1 MLEKLLRR
9 NYKMNII
16 IEIIIGLGGIFLSLI
31 NIYIW
36 VIIISALLS
45 FVNPD
50 PYNPIVQ
57 LLYRITQPAYNL
69 VRKFMPT
76 TFNGIDL
83 APLVII
89 IVLQIIMVVLGS
101 LLRGL

>member
-1 MLEKLLRR
+1 MSVLIQ
-9 NYKMNII
+9 II
-16 IEIIIGLGGIFLSLI
+16 HGLGGIFLTLV

-36 VIIISALLS
+36 IVIISALLS

-57 LLYRITQPAYNL
+57 FLNRITQPAYSL
-69 VRKFMPT
+69 VRRYIPT
-76 TFNGIDL
+76 VFNGIDL

-89 IVLQIIMVVLGS
+89 VALQIFMVLVSS
-101 LLRGL
+101 LLNSLY